1 MCIMMPRRPAYPSA
15 VTSSPDRASHF
26 PAIEKRYGKPMSY
39 WFTQMK
45 KVKGEKYAD
54 QMAFLQEQH
63 GFSRAHANALV
74 LYLKG
79 STSSRRYDTFDEY
92 LATLDETKAKTIRSI
107 FATLTAKF
115 KKAEVVIAWNQPMLK
130 QDSRYLF
137 GASAQKAHILIAP
150 FNADIIDEL
159 RPRLEGYEVNKKTI
173 RVPVDWKID
182 KKLLTDM
189 VSAQFD

>member
-1 MCIMMPRRPAYPSA
+1 MA
-15 VTSSPDRASHF
+15 TSPDRASHF

-173 RVPVDWKID
+173 RVPVDWKVD

-189 VSAQFD
+189 VSAQFE

>member
-1 MCIMMPRRPAYPSA
+1 
-15 VTSSPDRASHF
+15 
-26 PAIEKRYGKPMSY
+26 MSY

-63 GFSRAHANALV
+63 AFSRAHANALV

>member
-1 MCIMMPRRPAYPSA
+1 
-15 VTSSPDRASHF
+15 
-26 PAIEKRYGKPMSY
+26 MSY

-54 QMAFLQEQH
+54 QMAFLQEKH

-74 LYLKG
+74 LSLKG
-79 STSSRRYDTFDEY
+79 STSSRRYDTFDDY
-92 LATLDETKAKTIRSI
+92 LATLDEPKAKTIRAI

-115 KKAEVVIAWNQPMLK
+115 KKAEIVIAWNQPMLK

-173 RVPVDWKID
+173 RVPVDWKVD

-189 VSAQFD
+189 VSAQFE

>member
-1 MCIMMPRRPAYPSA
+1 VA
-15 VTSSPDRASHF
+15 TSPDRASHF

-39 WFTQMK
+39 WYTQMK

-54 QMAFLQEQH
+54 QMAFLQEKH

-79 STSSRRYDTFDEY
+79 STSSRRYETFDEY

-115 KKAEVVIAWNQPMLK
+115 RKAEVVIAWNQPMLK
-130 QDSRYLF
+130 QDGRYLF

-150 FNADIIDEL
+150 FDAEIIDDL

-173 RVPVDWKID
+173 RVPVDWKVD

>member
-1 MCIMMPRRPAYPSA
+1 MA
-15 VTSSPDRASHF
+15 TSPDRASHF

-54 QMAFLQEQH
+54 QMAFLQEKH

-79 STSSRRYDTFDEY
+79 STSSRRYETFDDY
-92 LATLDETKAKTIRSI
+92 LATLDETKAKTIRTI

-115 KKAEVVIAWNQPMLK
+115 RKAEVVIAWNQPMLK
-130 QDSRYLF
+130 QEGRYLF
-137 GASAQKAHILIAP
+137 GASAQRAHILIAP
-150 FNADIIDEL
+150 FDEGIVDEF

-173 RVPVDWKID
+173 RVPVDWKVD

-189 VSAQFD
+189 VAAQFA

>member
-1 MCIMMPRRPAYPSA
+1 
-15 VTSSPDRASHF
+15 
-26 PAIEKRYGKPMSY
+26 MSY

-54 QMAFLQEQH
+54 QMAFLQEKH

-79 STSSRRYDTFDEY
+79 STSSRRYDTFDDY
-92 LATLDETKAKTIRSI
+92 LATLDEPKAKTIRAI

-115 KKAEVVIAWNQPMLK
+115 KKAEIVIAWNQPMLK

>member
-1 MCIMMPRRPAYPSA
+1 
-15 VTSSPDRASHF
+15 
-26 PAIEKRYGKPMSY
+26 MSY

-54 QMAFLQEQH
+54 QMAFLQEKH

-79 STSSRRYDTFDEY
+79 STSSRRYETFDEY
-92 LATLDETKAKTIRSI
+92 LATLDETKAKTIRMI

-115 KKAEVVIAWNQPMLK
+115 RKAEVVIAWNQPMLK
-130 QDSRYLF
+130 QDGRYLF

-150 FNADIIDEL
+150 FDADIIDEL
-159 RPRLEGYEVNKKTI
+159 RPRLAGYEVNKKTI
-173 RVPVDWKID
+173 RVPVDWKVD

>member
-1 MCIMMPRRPAYPSA
+1 MMPRRPAYSFA
-15 VTSSPDRASHF
+15 VTSSSDRASHF

-39 WFTQMK
+39 WFAQMK

-79 STSSRRYDTFDEY
+79 STRARRYDTFDEY

>member
-1 MCIMMPRRPAYPSA
+1 
-15 VTSSPDRASHF
+15 
-26 PAIEKRYGKPMSY
+26 MSY

-54 QMAFLQEQH
+54 QMAFLQEKH

-79 STSSRRYDTFDEY
+79 STSSRRYDTFDDY
-92 LATLDETKAKTIRSI
+92 LATLDEPKAKTIRAI

-130 QDSRYLF
+130 QDGRYLF

-173 RVPVDWKID
+173 RVPVDWKVD

-189 VSAQFD
+189 VSAQFE

>member
-1 MCIMMPRRPAYPSA
+1 MPSN
-15 VTSSPDRASHF
+15 PDRASYF

-79 STSSRRYDTFDEY
+79 STTSKRYETFDDY
-92 LATLDETKAKTIRSI
+92 LATLDETKATTMRAI
-107 FATLTAKF
+107 FAALTAKF
-115 KKAEVVIAWNQPMLK
+115 RKAEVVIAWNQPMLK
-130 QDSRYLF
+130 QEGRYLF
-137 GASAQKAHILIAP
+137 GAGAQKSHILIAP
-150 FNADIIDEL
+150 FDAGIIDEL
-159 RPRLEGYEVNKKTI
+159 RPRLEGYQVNKKTI
-173 RVPVDWKID
+173 RVPVDWKVD
-182 KKLLTDM
+182 KKLLVDM

>member
-1 MCIMMPRRPAYPSA
+1 
-15 VTSSPDRASHF
+15 
-26 PAIEKRYGKPMSY
+26 MSY

-54 QMAFLQEQH
+54 QMAFLQEKH

-74 LYLKG
+74 LFLKG

-130 QDSRYLF
+130 QDGRYLF

-150 FNADIIDEL
+150 FDADIIDEL

-173 RVPVDWKID
+173 RVPVDWKVD

-189 VSAQFD
+189 VSAQFE